1 MKRLKGFTLIELLI
15 VVAIIGI
22 LAAIAVP
29 NFLNAQVRAKV
40 SRAQAEERELRTAL
54 EEFFIDNN
62 SYPPL
67 TNLDR
72 AISRLYQNN
81 PGNIDSARI
90 EIGTGTRA
98 RRIYLTTPVGY
109 ISSLPFDP
117 FRGSGNEHT
126 YLYGSNG
133 TSYYIVTSYGPDG
146 MSGNAARIAR
156 MQGPM
161 LVKDYT
167 GARENDWDRAAYRD
181 GQASLRELLYAPS
194 NGTSSTGDIVV
205 VGP

>member
-40 SRAQAEERELRTAL
+40 SRAQAEEKQLQTAL
-54 EEFFIDNN
+54 ESFFLDNS

-67 TNLDR
+67 TNMDR
-72 AISRLYQNN
+72 TISNNYKNN
-81 PGNIDSARI
+81 PGNLDSARI
-90 EIGTGTRA
+90 EIGRGARA
-98 RRIYLTTPVGY
+98 RRMYLTTP
-109 ISSLPFDP
+109 ISYMSSIPFEP
-117 FRGSGNEHT
+117 FRGGGNDYS

-133 TSYYIVTSYGPDG
+133 TSYYILVSYGPDG
-146 MSGNAARIAR
+146 QPGNGLR
-156 MQGPM
+156 GNDVEPL

-167 GARENDWDRAAYRD
+167 GARENDWDRAAYKD
-181 GQASLRELLYAPS
+181 GKLTLSQLTYAPS
-194 NGTSSTGDIVV
+194 NGTSSGGDVIKTG
-205 VGP
+205 P

>member
-1 MKRLKGFTLIELLI
+1 MRRLKGFTLIELLI

-40 SRAQAEERELRTAL
+40 SRAKAEQRELTTAL
-54 EEFFIDNN
+54 EEFFVDNS

-72 AISRLYQNN
+72 TISRLYRDN

-98 RRIYLTTPVGY
+98 RRIYLTTP
-109 ISSLPFDP
+109 ISYMSSIPFDP
-117 FRGSGNEHT
+117 FRGGGNDWT

-133 TSYYIVTSYGPDG
+133 TSYYIIVSYGPDG
-146 MSGNAARIAR
+146 ISGNGTTGTRV
-156 MQGPM
+156 GP
-161 LVKDYT
+161 LSVKDYT
-167 GARENDWDRAAYRD
+167 GAKENDWNRAAYRD
-181 GQASLRELLYAPS
+181 GKMMLRDLIYDAS
-194 NGTSSTGDIVV
+194 NGTSSGGDIIKT
-205 VGP
+205 GP

>member
-1 MKRLKGFTLIELLI
+1 MRRLKGFTLIELLI

-40 SRAQAEERELRTAL
+40 SRAVAEERELQTAL

-72 AISRLYQNN
+72 AISRMYREN

-90 EIGTGTRA
+90 EIGRGSRA

-117 FRGSGNEHT
+117 FRGGGNDWT

-133 TSYYIVTSYGPDG
+133 TSYYIIASYGPDG
-146 MSGNAARIAR
+146 MSGNGTTSGRLTE
-156 MQGPM
+156 PL

-167 GARENDWDRAAYRD
+167 GARETDWNRAAYRD
-181 GQASLRELLYAPS
+181 GNLTLRDLLYAAS
-194 NGTSSTGDIVV
+194 NGTSSTGDLVR